1 MNSYASSLRVTDHST
16 EREKRGGNAKA
27 TTQTAVPMLP
37 HPLYMS
43 AALTTGVAVGAEAT
57 TPAMVGTFKNTT
69 SMSQNSRNDLCLCS
83 QEQTLIKQTRP
94 RLIQS
99 VGMS

>member
-16 EREKRGGNAKA
+16 EREKRGGNEKA
-27 TTQTAVPMLP
+27 TTQTAVPMLL

-43 AALTTGVAVGAEAT
+43 AALTTGVAVGVEAT
-57 TPAMVGTFKNTT
+57 TPAMVGTFKNT
-69 SMSQNSRNDLCLCS
+69 SVSQNIRNDLCLCS